1 MNMSN
6 HSSDLNKDLIA
17 FLKGSVSKYHAV
29 SQIVNILSNKG
40 FSLLRE
46 DQEWNLKRGGKYFV
60 VWNNSSVIGFIN
72 GERSLQDTG
81 VKIIGAHTDSP
92 SLTLKPNPITYS
104 SGYSQL
110 GVEVYG
116 GALLKPWFD
125 RDLSV
130 AGRIV
135 FKNST
140 GDIGEKLID
149 FERPICVIPSLAIH
163 LNRDANGNSPINP
176 QTDILPILSQ
186 NIEGQ
191 KPLDEMY
198 FNSEISDKFLKKGEI
213 LLDHDLNLY
222 DVQPPSMVGFNEEF
236 ISSQRLDNLVSCF
249 IGTMAILGVGS
260 KNTSMIVFNDHEEG
274 GSVSTTGA
282 DGPFL
287 DDVIRRVCY
296 SSNDCN
302 VEVVKAKS
310 FVLSC
315 DNAHAVH
322 PNFVHKHDPQ
332 HKPQLNGGIVI
343 KYNTKQRYTTDGYSA
358 ALFKDLCA
366 RINVPIQS
374 FVSRND
380 MPCGSTIGPLTA
392 GRVGI
397 RGIDIGICQLAMH
410 SCREIIG
417 SKDPLLLRNALSAFL
432 GEEL

>member
-1 MNMSN
+1 MPPRPRFDRRAPVRELPNIN
-6 HSSDLNKDLIA
+6 DRINYPQLRVVDSD
-17 FLKGSVSKYHAV
+17 
-29 SQIVNILSNKG
+29 
-40 FSLLRE
+40 
-46 DQEWNLKRGGKYFV
+46 
-60 VWNNSSVIGFIN
+60 
-72 GERSLQDTG
+72 
-81 VKIIGAHTDSP
+81 GA
-92 SLTLKPNPITYS
+92 
-104 SGYSQL
+104 QL
-110 GVEVYG
+110 GVISREEALDVARDRELDLVLVSEKADPPVCRIMDYGKFKFEQEKKAKEAKKKSHQTEVKEVKMRY
-116 GALLKPWFD
+116 KID
-125 RDLSV
+125 QHDYDV
-130 AGRIV
+130 RI
-135 FKNST
+135 
-140 GDIGEKLID
+140 
-149 FERPICVIPSLAIH
+149 
-163 LNRDANGNSPINP
+163 
-176 QTDILPILSQ
+176 
-186 NIEGQ
+186 GQ
-191 KPLDEMY
+191 AQR
-198 FNSEISDKFLKKGEI
+198 FLKAGDKVKCTVIFRGREI
-213 LLDHDLNLY
+213 QHTALAETLLRRMAKDL
-222 DVQPPSMVGFNEEF
+222 EEKAEIQQAPKREGRNMIMF
-236 ISSQRLDNLVSCF
+236 LTPRKTPLVKKEEKEQ
-249 IGTMAILGVGS
+249 A
-260 KNTSMIVFNDHEEG
+260 SMIVFNDHEEV